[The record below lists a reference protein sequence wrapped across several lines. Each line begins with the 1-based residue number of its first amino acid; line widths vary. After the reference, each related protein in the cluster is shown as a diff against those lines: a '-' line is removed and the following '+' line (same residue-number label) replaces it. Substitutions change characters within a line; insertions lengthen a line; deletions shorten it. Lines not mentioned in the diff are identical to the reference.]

1 MVAAFRDDQ
10 VGPQAPVWERVPDL
24 CKAAGNGLPQLVVSE
39 NALQDCLGRPTV
51 LDRRGLLLATEE
63 HWCDGASGV
72 PIAIG
77 ELLGVRGGE
86 GWDRLDRT
94 FDRVTRA
101 FFSDASDYAA
111 FISFETC
118 RDRLPRQS
126 PSLVRVPVGKP
137 IAYARPNPSRRRGS
151 FEFDS
156 VCLPQRLLNFASR
169 DRRAGRSA
177 RLVQVE
183 QKRALGRDVGAA
195 LFSTWCLADLGED
208 AKDLAGFR
216 VPAGMTCEVGPGVN
230 GARMVN
236 WIRMADRTGWLTSF
250 SVEVHP
256 GSGELLSIRTSQLSM
271 RFLMEMHPRWHEWFQ
286 QAVL

>member
-1 MVAAFRDDQ
+1 MVAAFRGDRN
-10 VGPQAPVWERVPDL
+10 GPRPVWEQVPHL
-24 CKAAGNGLPQLVVSE
+24 CQVAGSGRPHIVVAE
-39 NALQDCLGRPTV
+39 NDLQDCVGRPTI
-51 LDRRGLLLATEE
+51 LDRRGLLVATEE
-63 HWCDGASGV
+63 HWCGDADGLSV
-72 PIAIG
+72 AIG

-86 GWDRLDRT
+86 GWGRLART

-101 FFSDASDYAA
+101 FFRDASDYAA

-126 PSLVRVPVGKP
+126 PALIRSPVGKP
-137 IAYARPNPSRRRGS
+137 IAYARPDPARFRGS

-156 VCLPQRLLNFASR
+156 VRLPQRLLTFASR
-169 DRRAGRSA
+169 DRRGGRRI
-177 RLVQVE
+177 RLVQAE

-208 AKDLAGFR
+208 AKDLSGFR
-216 VPAGMTCEVGPGVN
+216 VPAGMTCEVAPGVN

-236 WIRMADRTGWLTSF
+236 WIKMIDRTGWLSSF

-256 GSGELLSIRTSQLSM
+256 GSGELLSIRTSQMSL
-271 RFLMEMHPRWHEWFQ
+271 RFLMEMHPRWHGWFE